1 MVSVVEMDAVLICGM
16 VSMGPRPG
24 GHGKER
30 IPVYVFGN
38 ANQFQWGHDPEVM
51 VSIAPP
57 YTVAIT
63 EYTFQWGHD
72 PEVMV
77 R

>member
-1 MVSVVEMDAVLICGM
+1 MWFAGEEI
-16 VSMGPRPG
+16 
-24 GHGKER
+24 
-30 IPVYVFGN
+30 FG
-38 ANQFQWGHDPEVM
+38 FQWGHDPEVM